1 MHLPVGWTGELRS
14 SALESGHLEKQNT
27 KPALIIEP
35 ASEAKG
41 TPYWVWYM
49 NEGGH
54 YMAVHLVFPACVVAL
69 SFSFVL
75 CCPLKLCFQASLQR
89 QKSNWTQPNCPWAA
103 CYNIF
108 PIATRQTTP
117 GCSPL
122 APLWSLLPSALL
134 HLSSSHGLTEA
145 CCLRPAGT
153 SGTSLCSLVC
163 VLFPCSAAEGF
174 FSACL
179 LYPPAGSQPWLA
191 LLPMPLAGE
200 MQVLQPCRPSWCHKP
215 PALPPATL
223 TLMQQA
229 HTRDVS
235 SLSLL
240 CTLLALVSPSDHWIW
255 FWRDSECLLAMD
267 NIVFFMLFYFI
278 KELALELQCDP
289 LSQPSIFA

>member
-1 MHLPVGWTGELRS
+1 
-14 SALESGHLEKQNT
+14 
-27 KPALIIEP
+27 
-35 ASEAKG
+35 
-41 TPYWVWYM
+41 
-49 NEGGH
+49 
-54 YMAVHLVFPACVVAL
+54 MAVYLVFPACVVAL

-103 CYNIF
+103 CYIF

-145 CCLRPAGT
+145 CCLCPAGT

-179 LYPPAGSQPWLA
+179 LYPPAGSQPWLV

-200 MQVLQPCRPSWCHKP
+200 MQALQPCRPSWRHKP
-215 PALPPATL
+215 PTLPPATL
-223 TLMQQA
+223 TLMLQA
-229 HTRDVS
+229 HTRDAS

-240 CTLLALVSPSDHWIW
+240 CTLLALVSPCDHWIW

-267 NIVFFMLFYFI
+267 NTVFLYAV
-278 KELALELQCDP
+278 LLY
-289 LSQPSIFA
+289 